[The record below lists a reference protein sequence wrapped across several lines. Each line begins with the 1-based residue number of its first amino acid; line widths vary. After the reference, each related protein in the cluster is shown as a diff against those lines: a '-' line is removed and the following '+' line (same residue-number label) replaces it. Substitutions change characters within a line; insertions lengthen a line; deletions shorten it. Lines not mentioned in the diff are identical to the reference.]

1 MFVTEGVNGIADA
14 SALLGVT
21 NRRIGKSDGDSL
33 VASPFGLGSRFRLR
47 SGERNAPAGAAFSW
61 G

>member
-21 NRRIGKSDGDSL
+21 NRRIGKSDGNSRGFFMGL
-33 VASPFGLGSRFRLR
+33 KPQLSQKQKQLQIVA
-47 SGERNAPAGAAFSW
+47 
-61 G
+61 